1 MNTEL
6 YKQFLNAFNV
16 LANAEKFQEF
26 IDESKLRWQEAAEEE
41 ENAQNELEYIKY
53 KRKDTLIRLGCV
65 CFCAPALPFALIA
78 LIVKSNKYKNLI
90 QSQKQKIEEL
100 SSKCDKVLAEEGEIC
115 KQIKADR
122 AKYLSDN
129 ESLLAFIPQD
139 YRNIHAVGFM
149 TTAIKNCRADSL
161 KEAINLYEE
170 ELYRLNM
177 LEKAEQSNMLRCAET
192 EYLDAMANELAGINQ
207 GIENI
212 EFLKLIEYYNNLK

>member
-6 YKQFLNAFNV
+6 YKQFLNAFSV

-26 IDESKLRWQEAAEEE
+26 IDESKLRWQEAAEQE
-41 ENAQNELEYIKY
+41 ENAQKELEYIKY
-53 KRKDTLIRLGCV
+53 KRKDTMTRLVCV
-65 CFCAPALPFALIA
+65 CFCPPVLPFALIA

-90 QSQKQKIEEL
+90 QSQEQKIEEL
-100 SSKCDKVLAEEGEIC
+100 SSKCDKVLEEEGEIC

-129 ESLLAFIPQD
+129 DSLLAFIPQD
-139 YRNIHAVGFM
+139 YRNIHAIGFM

-177 LEKAEQSNMLRCAET
+177 LEKAEQSNMLRCAEN